1 MKKKQSLVS
10 HGDLFLFPK
19 GELGYISD
27 IVWKEKE
34 QVYAYTLTVRYKTDL
49 FSTIIKAGTIKE
61 YVYHEDSIRS
71 FIEKTP
77 DIKYYPVI
85 K

>member
-1 MKKKQSLVS
+1 MKKKQRLAS
-10 HGDLFLFPK
+10 HGDLFLFPR

-34 QVYAYTLTVRYKTDL
+34 QVYAYTLTVRYNTDL
-49 FSTIIKAGTIKE
+49 FSTAIKAGNIKE

-77 DIKYYPVI
+77 DVKYYPVI

>member
-1 MKKKQSLVS
+1 MKKKQPLAS

-27 IVWKEKE
+27 IVWQEKE
-34 QVYAYTLTVRYKTDL
+34 QVYVYTITVRYNTDV
-49 FSTIIKAGTIKE
+49 FSTAIKAGNIKE
-61 YVYHEDSIRS
+61 YAYHENSVRS
-71 FIEKTP
+71 FIENNQ
-77 DIKYYPVI
+77 DVVYYPVV

>member
-1 MKKKQSLVS
+1 MKKKQQLVS

-19 GELGYISD
+19 GELGYISN

-34 QVYAYTLTVRYKTDL
+34 QVYVYIIAVRYKKDL
-49 FSTIIKAGTIKE
+49 FSNIIKAGNIKE
-61 YVYHEDSIRS
+61 YAYHENSIRS
-71 FIEKTP
+71 FIENNP
-77 DIKYYPVI
+77 DVKYYPVV